1 MKFNTAITE
10 ARWDEDGSK
19 WHITAVRTAPDGT
32 KEEVRDTCDVFVCA
46 SGVLNNWKWP
56 EIKGLDTFKGRVI
69 HTADWDQDYTAE
81 KWKGENVLVVGSG
94 ASSLQVVPNMQPHV
108 DRMDVFIRTVRPLL
122 IEVTNWVGFNQDS
135 IADVDSRAF
144 GLPPWRKDLKSPKST
159 RRKKRPSS
167 ATNRR
172 S

>member
-10 ARWDEDGSK
+10 ARWDEDGSQ

-32 KEEVRDTCDVFVCA
+32 KEEVHDTCDVFVCA

-56 EIKGLDTFKGRVI
+56 EIEGLDTFKGKVI

-81 KWKGENVLVVGSG
+81 KWKGKNVLVVGSG

-108 DRMDVFIRTVRPLL
+108 NHMDIFVRTVRPLL
-122 IEVTNWVGFNQDS
+122 VQVTSSVG
-135 IADVDSRAF
+135 
-144 GLPPWRKDLKSPKST
+144 L
-159 RRKKRPSS
+159 KKR
-167 ATNRR
+167 RHY
-172 S
+172 